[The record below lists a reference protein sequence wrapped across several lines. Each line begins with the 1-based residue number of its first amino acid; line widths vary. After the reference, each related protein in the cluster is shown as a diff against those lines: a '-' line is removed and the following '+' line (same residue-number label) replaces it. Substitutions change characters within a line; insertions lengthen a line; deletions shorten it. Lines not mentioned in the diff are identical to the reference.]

1 MDCLSVEHG
10 GIHRGRGRQA
20 EAEGRQGLGHAP
32 QSPHS
37 AAARLVQ
44 RSKRSS
50 WRMLGSIE
58 RRRVAG
64 LEELLVDRPLY
75 RLPEDQR
82 LALEEAA
89 DMGEGF
95 DTSAFPDAHRVIL
108 PSRAYLLSV
117 QRQTVPARRRAPDAE
132 ALFAEL
138 GSEEDRRLRDMASSA
153 WGTRRCRL

>member
-1 MDCLSVEHG
+1 MDCLSVEH
-10 GIHRGRGRQA
+10 RGRGRQA
-20 EAEGRQGLGHAP
+20 QAEGRQGLGHAP
-32 QSPHS
+32 QSPRR
-37 AAARLVQ
+37 AARALGPAVEALLVAHVGLD
-44 RSKRSS
+44 R
-50 WRMLGSIE
+50 E

-64 LEELLVDRPLY
+64 LEELLVDRPPY

-108 PSRAYLLSV
+108 RDRAYLLSV
-117 QRQTVPARRRAPDAE
+117 QRQTVPARRRALEDAE

-138 GSEEDRRLRDMASSA
+138 GSEEDRRVRDMASSA